1 MLVLFFMKVSVIV
14 PCFNVAKLIQPLLES
29 LLEQDYKDFEVIF
42 VNDGSTDDTSSV
54 LRAFMSEATHGL
66 KGKCKLIEKVSG
78 GPGSARNAGLDVAK
92 GELVCFVDGDD
103 YIFPQTL
110 GKLAELMIENVD
122 LAIGSFKDHSGTI
135 TSFADAS
142 NIDEWLRCFI
152 PRGALTLWNKMYRM
166 RIINDNRI
174 RFDETVMKS
183 EDHLF
188 TARYLMSMQ
197 GRIAVTPYVVYFYN
211 WNPMSISHVSMT
223 THRFNPWISDSV
235 FVAVRIY
242 RMMAPCLSKET
253 RTVLRYDAYHK
264 YRRIRHEGHQHRC
277 KEKKF
282 YRDMY
287 LAMRSIMPSWEM
299 VLFAVQRRASIIA
312 QSLKKKIR
320 KIR

>member
-1 MLVLFFMKVSVIV
+1 MKVSVIV

-29 LLEQDYKDFEVIF
+29 LVEQDYKDFEVIF

-54 LRAFMSEATHGL
+54 LRAFMSEVSHGL
-66 KGKCKLIEKVSG
+66 KGKCKLIEKESG
-78 GPGSARNAGLDVAK
+78 GPGSARNAGLDAAE

-242 RMMAPCLSKET
+242 RLVESKGKLSKAT
-253 RTVLRYDAYHK
+253 FKAFRYDAYHK

-287 LAMRSIMPSWEM
+287 LAMRSIMPAWEM